1 MTIHHVLS
9 TRRTKCYTVCLTLMF
24 LLTCRQLKAQ
34 WFLSDLHTFLLPI
47 APDFNSMMI
56 LDWKFFCM
64 SLHVTASVWTVSQPL
79 AMTVEQKWS
88 NIHTLWEPHSITIQQ
103 RGQYCGWL
111 SRENLNSCSVCWCQD
126 SQWVHYLPFLLTACD
141 GESQWLYNCLT
152 VDLSIHCWTHCTRC
166 WSLMETALN
175 SCPSGTYTM
184 IKPVLLK

>member
-9 TRRTKCYTVCLTLMF
+9 TRQTKCYTICRTLMS
-24 LLTCRQLKAQ
+24 LLTCRRLKAQ
-34 WFLSDLHTFLLPI
+34 WFPSDLHTFLLPI

-64 SLHVTASVWTVSQPL
+64 SLHVAAPVCMDS
-79 AMTVEQKWS
+79 
-88 NIHTLWEPHSITIQQ
+88 Q

-111 SRENLNSCSVCWCQD
+111 SRENLNNCPVCWCQD
-126 SQWVHYLPFLLTACD
+126 SQWVHYIPFLLAACD
-141 GESQWLYNCLT
+141 GESQWLYNRLT
-152 VDLSIHCWTHCTRC
+152 ADLSVHCWTHCARC
-166 WSLMETALN
+166 WSLTETAPN

>member
-88 NIHTLWEPHSITIQQ
+88 NMPHIMGASFNNHSTKRTILRLAIQ
-103 RGQYCGWL
+103 R
-111 SRENLNSCSVCWCQD
+111 
-126 SQWVHYLPFLLTACD
+126 
-141 GESQWLYNCLT
+141 ESQQLFSMLVSGLSVSPLSPISVDCLWWRKS
-152 VDLSIHCWTHCTRC
+152 VIIQLFNC
-166 WSLMETALN
+166 WSVHSLLN
-175 SCPSGTYTM
+175 TLHQMLITDGNSTEQLS
-184 IKPVLLK
+184 